1 MGFLDNLFGG
11 KTKKTAS
18 GKIVY
23 SPMKGRIIPLE
34 EVGDPVFADGM
45 MGPGVG
51 ILPEEG
57 KLYAPTD
64 GEITAAFP
72 TGHAVAL
79 STPNGMEILIHIG
92 IDTVKMNGDGF
103 QLHISQGDKV
113 KRGDLLVSFDL
124 QKILSAGYKT
134 TTMVLVSNASELGSM
149 TEPASDTVGIGEKL
163 YSII

>member
-1 MGFLDNLFGG
+1 MGFLNSLFGS
-11 KTKKTAS
+11 KVQKAAS
-18 GKIVY
+18 EKIVY
-23 SPMKGRIIPLE
+23 SPVKGRIIPLE

-79 STPNGMEILIHIG
+79 STPDGMEILMHIG

-103 QLHISQGDKV
+103 QLHVSQGGKV

-149 TEPASDTVGIGEKL
+149 TEPASGTVGTGEKL